1 MAAALA
7 ASTVAGMAWASASA
21 AATLPESF
29 PLHRTVYLPAPAP
42 PKGAEIVYLGIE
54 PLSYDNVNVSQ
65 DSFDTSFYIWWR
77 WRGKIDPVTT
87 TDVLNS
93 NPSSSSYVIDYSY
106 VNAAGTERPI
116 KLPDGERY
124 QTARISLAV
133 SAPFP
138 VNRYPLDHQNLVLRF
153 EDNTWDDHQL
163 VYVPDRANMTTR
175 PAVEVS
181 GWNVTGESIGTL
193 LHRYGTNF
201 GAVGTGLSASNYSQ
215 LVYDVKIERPPSH
228 FLLKLFLPL
237 LVVFIAATSALFIKK
252 DDSDIRL
259 AMVGTGLLTV
269 IFLQFGYSGD
279 LPPTAPAVLMDEIY
293 VAAYV
298 GLGLTFLRVIYTT
311 NQIRH
316 QKRAH
321 EELITG
327 DRIFAGIV
335 WGSVAI
341 AIALLIAL

>member
-1 MAAALA
+1 
-7 ASTVAGMAWASASA
+7 MAWASESA
-21 AATLPESF
+21 AATPPESF
-29 PLHRTVYLPAPAP
+29 PLHRTVYLPAPTPP
-42 PKGAEIVYLGIE
+42 PKGAEVVYLGIE

-77 WRGKIDPVTT
+77 WRGKIDPVAT

-116 KLPDGERY
+116 RLPDGEQY

-153 EDNTWDDHQL
+153 ENNTWDDHQL
-163 VYVPDRANMTTR
+163 VYVPDSANMTTR

-201 GAVGTGLSASNYSQ
+201 GAVGTGVSASNYSQ
-215 LVYDVKIERPPSH
+215 LVYDVKIARPPSH

-335 WGSVAI
+335 WGSVAV